1 MTMDYNFSAEIVGG
15 QLTPLD
21 SISFSFIAKGITP
34 IGKLLNWD

>member
-1 MTMDYNFSAEIVGG
+1 MTMDYSAEIVGG

-34 IGKLLNWD
+34 IGKLLNWN